1 MLQKLQT
8 ALVQEKP
15 GNTSKVLLKASIFLF
30 LVNRKKSHTQKKK
43 QYIKKILKW
52 IPLI

>member
-1 MLQKLQT
+1 MLQKWQT
-8 ALVQEKP
+8 ALVQVKP

-30 LVNRKKSHTQKKK
+30 LVNRKKSHTQKK